1 MGSCLSYLITSKTT
15 GGVSCTHPVA
25 PRLKVNAIMFYTAI
39 RYACFS
45 LAMTLSASAQAGIV
59 LNTTRVI
66 YPAEDKEVSFGV
78 HNSGGGE
85 ILLQSWL
92 ESDAQGTV
100 DLPFVIIP
108 ALARMPA
115 DSKQLLRIMYAGVDM
130 PQDRESVFWLN
141 VQEIPQAAAENAL
154 QIAIRQRIK
163 VFFRPQGLRAE
174 PAQAA
179 EKLQWRVLEGD
190 RLQVSNPGPYYVSM
204 VRIDVLEGTTHVLKK
219 DSLML
224 APKQSLDLP
233 LTKPA
238 SGHPLNVGFTSI
250 NDFGGLVPYRATQIA
265 REAVNAIKVAK
276 TDTGAH

>member
-1 MGSCLSYLITSKTT
+1 
-15 GGVSCTHPVA
+15 
-25 PRLKVNAIMFYTAI
+25 MFYTAI

-204 VRIDVLEGTTHVLKK
+204 VKIDVLEGTTHVLKK

-250 NDFGGLVPYRATQIA
+250 NDFGGLVPYRATRIA

-276 TDTGAH
+276 ADTGAH